1 MEIKLSSQDMEQAV
15 LEYVSERV
23 FVPQGFKLEVST
35 SYISGVSVY
44 MERVEEPEPAPAE
57 EPTCRDHI
65 TIPAG
70 AD

>member
-44 MERVEEPEPAPAE
+44 MERAEEPEPVPAPL
-57 EPTCRDHI
+57 DDDGQD